1 MTLERWQQIA
11 AVLDEA
17 LDCLPEQRSVL
28 LERLCAADASLRA
41 EVERLLAADQSAGL
55 FLDAPLDILHE
66 LADED
71 DATSAAGAR
80 VGAYQIVREIGRGGM
95 GAVFLAVRAD
105 GAFDQRVA
113 LKLVGTGPLS
123 QEETRRFLQERRILA
138 SLEHPNIA
146 RLVDGGVT
154 EEGRPYFAME
164 YVEGVSIAAFCRDRH
179 LGIDQR
185 LRLVIETCSAVDAAH
200 RQLVVHRD
208 LKPSN
213 ILVSSEGRV
222 KLLDFGIAKLL
233 DQPSTPVAEHTVVR
247 AMTPEYASPEHVQG
261 TGITMATDVY
271 GLGMILYELLTEKRP
286 YTVDRATDLPAAILH
301 QEPLPPSVA
310 VRRAGG
316 DATLGL
322 STSRVCRRL
331 RGDLDTIVLTALQKD
346 PLRRYRSA
354 DALRDDIERYLA
366 HRPIRARRDST
377 VYRMRRFA
385 RRHVVGVVAA
395 ALILLSLT
403 GGLVGTLW
411 QARLA
416 SEQARRAVATQAFM
430 ASVFSV
436 SDQVGL
442 TGRTITAG
450 EILERGAQRVER
462 ELASTPDVEADV
474 LTLIGRLFVQ
484 LGLYTNA
491 RPPLERALALRRQIY
506 GESRK
511 ETGETLDMIGL
522 LETREGHYTAAAR
535 ALTEALAVVTRAAD
549 SGTMTADILSH
560 LAAAQMELGQY
571 ESAVASAERARA
583 LRETQSGEHDLAV
596 ASSFVLLAR
605 AYRGT
610 GDNARADSLDHLA
623 LSILGNSPDSPEVIS
638 IRANLA
644 LASFDRGDYVRAEAL
659 EREALAAA
667 RKVLGP
673 DHPDTLAILS
683 NLGATLSRQGRW
695 LAGEVL
701 LREALDAQQIRV
713 GEAHPSLVP
722 GLTALA
728 WTLRRLGRL
737 EQAEEYYRQALTAVG
752 ELGTEPQR
760 QALQRDLE
768 SVLAERAA
776 STRKVRSSL
785 PRSANQD

>member
-17 LDCLPEQRSVL
+17 LDCAPEQRSAL
-28 LERLCAADASLRA
+28 LDRLCAADASLRA
-41 EVERLLAADQSAGL
+41 EVERLLAADQSAGR
-55 FLDAPLDILHE
+55 FLDAPLDILDE
-66 LADED
+66 LDDEG
-71 DATSAAGAR
+71 DAVSAAGAR

-123 QEETRRFLQERRILA
+123 EEETRRFLRERRILA

-164 YVEGVSIAAFCRDRH
+164 YVEGVSITAFCRTRH

-185 LRLVIETCSAVDAAH
+185 LRLVIDTCSAVDAAH
-200 RQLVVHRD
+200 SQLVVHRD

-247 AMTPEYASPEHVQG
+247 AMTPEYASPEQIQG
-261 TGITMATDVY
+261 TAITMATDVY
-271 GLGMILYELLTEKRP
+271 GLGMILYELLTDRRP
-286 YTVDRATDLPAAILH
+286 YTVDRATDLSAAIVH
-301 QEPLPPSVA
+301 QEPLPPSAA

-316 DATLGL
+316 ETTHGV
-322 STSRVCRRL
+322 STSRVYRRL
-331 RGDLDTIVLTALQKD
+331 RGDLDTIALTALHKD
-346 PLRRYRSA
+346 PTRRYRSA
-354 DALRDDIERYLA
+354 DALREDVERYLA
-366 HRPIRARRDST
+366 HRPIRARRDSR

-403 GGLVGTLW
+403 GGLAGTLW

-416 SEQARRAVATQAFM
+416 SEQARRALATQAFM
-430 ASVFSV
+430 ASVFRV
-436 SDQVGL
+436 SDQGGL

-462 ELASTPDVEADV
+462 ELASTPDVQADV

-484 LGLYTNA
+484 LGLYADA
-491 RPPLERALALRRQIY
+491 RPLLERALALRRRLY
-506 GESRK
+506 GESGK
-511 ETGETLDMIGL
+511 ETGETLVAIGV
-522 LETREGHYTAAAR
+522 LETREGNYAAAAR
-535 ALTEALAVVTRAAD
+535 TLNEALAVVTRTAG
-549 SGTMTADILSH
+549 SGATTADILSH
-560 LAAAQMELGQY
+560 LAAVQMELGQHA
-571 ESAVASAERARA
+571 SAVESAERVRA
-583 LRETQSGEHDLAV
+583 LREAQLGNRDPAV
-596 ASSFVLLAR
+596 AGSLALLAR
-605 AYRGT
+605 AYRGM
-610 GDNARADSLDHLA
+610 GDTARADSLDRLA
-623 LSILGNSPDSPEVIS
+623 ANILDSSPDTPEVIA
-638 IRANLA
+638 IKAGLA
-644 LASFDRGDYVRAEAL
+644 TASFDRGDYVRAEAL
-659 EREALAAA
+659 QRGALAAA
-667 RKVLGP
+667 RHVLGP
-673 DHPDTLAILS
+673 DHPDTLTLLS
-683 NLGATLSRQGRW
+683 SLGATLSRQGRW

-713 GEAHPSLVP
+713 GEHHPSLVAD
-722 GLTALA
+722 LSALA
-728 WTLRRLGRL
+728 WTVRQLGRL
-737 EQAEEYYRQALTAVG
+737 DEAEHYYRQALTAVG
-752 ELGTEPQR
+752 DRETERPRR
-760 QALQRDLE
+760 QAIQRDLD
-768 SVLAERAA
+768 SVLAERAEA
-776 STRKVRSSL
+776 TRKG
-785 PRSANQD
+785 P